1 MENQEILQR
10 LLEIESKASTL
21 VDDAQAEADRR
32 VSEGE
37 KQNRARYD
45 EQYSGEVAALEEA
58 FSADIALARENYRKQ
73 LEEYGNS
80 LKARLPDTK
89 AFFSLAEKLL
99 VFGESGNA

>member
-1 MENQEILQR
+1 MENHEILQH
-10 LLEIESKASTL
+10 LLEIESKAATL

-45 EQYSGEVAALEEA
+45 EQYASEVAALEEA

-73 LEEYGNS
+73 LEDYNNS
-80 LKARLPDTK
+80 LKTQSLDTK
-89 AFFSLAEKLL
+89 AFFALAEKLL
-99 VFGESGNA
+99 VFRESGDG

>member
-1 MENQEILQR
+1 MENNEILQH
-10 LLEIESKASTL
+10 LLEIESKAATL

-45 EQYSGEVAALEEA
+45 EQYAAEVATLEAA

-73 LEEYGNS
+73 LEDYHNS
-80 LKARLPDTK
+80 LKAQSLDTN
-89 AFFSLAEKLL
+89 AFFALSEKLL
-99 VFGESGNA
+99 VFRESQDA

>member
-1 MENQEILQR
+1 MENHEILQH
-10 LLEIESKASTL
+10 LLEIESKAATL

-45 EQYSGEVAALEEA
+45 EQYAREVAALEEA
-58 FSADIALARENYRKQ
+58 YSADISLARENYRKQ
-73 LEEYGNS
+73 LEEYHNS
-80 LKARLPDTK
+80 LKAQPSDTK

-99 VFGESGNA
+99 ILEEGKDA

>member
-1 MENQEILQR
+1 MENHEILQH
-10 LLEIESKASTL
+10 LLEIESKAATL

-45 EQYSGEVAALEEA
+45 EQYASEVASLEGA
-58 FSADIALARENYRKQ
+58 FSADIALARENYRRQ
-73 LEEYGNS
+73 LEEYHEG
-80 LKARLPDTK
+80 LKTQSQDTK

-99 VFGESGNA
+99 VLGEGRDA

>member
-1 MENQEILQR
+1 MENHEILQH
-10 LLEIESKASTL
+10 LLEIENKAATL

-45 EQYSGEVAALEEA
+45 ELYANEVAALEKA

-73 LEEYGNS
+73 LENYHNS
-80 LKARLPDTK
+80 LKAQSLDAE
-89 AFFSLAEKLL
+89 AFYALAEKFL
-99 VFGESGNA
+99 VFRESQDA